1 MPYRNNN
8 VAGKQTFMPEDGK
21 NSNYYQ
27 HSKYFTPKLLNHADE
42 VGTILWL
49 INIWYSWQMIVCIK
63 LNHILIPCA
72 SYNYLL
78 CFLNNINIITVLI

>member
-1 MPYRNNN
+1 
-8 VAGKQTFMPEDGK
+8 
-21 NSNYYQ
+21 
-27 HSKYFTPKLLNHADE
+27 LLNHADE

-78 CFLNNINIITVLI
+78 CFLNNNIITVLI